1 MMEKARSQRVVHNR
15 GILRRVKK
23 GGAMIPSCSVWRS
36 ALSASAL
43 AVVVAHPLAAAAAGG
58 KWATSWAA
66 PVQGPFPMGN
76 PSVQPKLSLA
86 FPVAHPVVH
95 PVVKTGVREQSFR
108 MIIKPDI
115 WGRQTRIPQTGGMR
129 AESIPDNRLG

>member
-1 MMEKARSQRVVHNR
+1 
-15 GILRRVKK
+15 
-23 GGAMIPSCSVWRS
+23 MIPSCSVWRS

-66 PVQGPFPMGN
+66 PVQGPYPVGN
-76 PSVQPKLSLA
+76 PLAQPKLSLA
-86 FPVAHPVVH
+86 LPVAYPVVQ
-95 PVVKTGVREQSFR
+95 TGVREQSFR
-108 MIIKPDI
+108 MMVKPDI

-129 AESIPDNRLG
+129 AEFIPDNTVGGPGDKLHPNRPG